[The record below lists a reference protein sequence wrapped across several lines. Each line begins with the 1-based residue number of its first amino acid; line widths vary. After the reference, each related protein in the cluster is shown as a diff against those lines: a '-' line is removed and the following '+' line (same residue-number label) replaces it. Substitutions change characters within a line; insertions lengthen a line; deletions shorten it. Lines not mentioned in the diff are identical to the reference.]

1 MSTFE
6 YQALDTRGRKKK
18 GVVEADTPRQARQ
31 QLRDQGLTPLSVDTA
46 EQDQKRSGRGVF
58 GGPRIGKRDLTLITR
73 QLATLSQSGLPLDEV
88 LNAVS
93 RQTEKKAVH
102 RILLGLRGK
111 VLEGLSL
118 ASACEQYPNAFP
130 PPVSGYHR
138 SR

>member
-111 VLEGLSL
+111 SWRG
-118 ASACEQYPNAFP
+118 
-130 PPVSGYHR
+130 
-138 SR
+138 